1 MESTQA
7 DNAASDQQDFGAK
20 EANTYALISLFLG
33 IVWLF
38 GFGSL
43 AAIYLGIKALREIR
57 RSGGEESGRAFA
69 WGGIITGLFGLTSCG
84 LVIAVAVGAGG

>member
-1 MESTQA
+1 MEPTQA
-7 DNAASDQQDFGAK
+7 DDAAADQQDFGAK

-43 AAIYLGIKALREIR
+43 AAIYLGFKALGEIR
-57 RSGGEESGRAFA
+57 RPGSEESGRAFA
-69 WGGIITGLFGLTSCG
+69 WGGIVTGLFGLTSSG
-84 LVIAVAVGAGG
+84 LVIAVALKAGG